1 MEIIIN
7 LERVP
12 LSWVADFCY
21 RGGWSREVICIKT
34 EAQHAH
40 SDFMSTAVI

>member
-12 LSWVADFCY
+12 LSWVADVSVVAV
-21 RGGWSREVICIKT
+21 GGVGK
-34 EAQHAH
+34 QY
-40 SDFMSTAVI
+40 V